1 MVSQCLLYLL
11 YLSHFKSQAVK
22 SASRTASFGQ
32 RHLLYSCRLRLGH
45 MAGTP
50 FHLSWLSSMK
60 HRQFPCPDWTAG
72 GFLHEGA
79 VSCSHEVA
87 LYLLMDRFQLETLPA
102 PWQKR
107 LRDRGQNKKMTT
119 NETLSGCKSGT
130 SLLQCHLG
138 WPFVKIWTDRETY

>member
-1 MVSQCLLYLL
+1 MLQRWGFKREGLSFFQVDTAGLNGLAVSTLPFV
-11 YLSHFKSQAVK
+11 SIPFKSQAVK

-87 LYLLMDRFQLETLPA
+87 LYLLMDRFHLQLPMTNSSSAVRSIYKNLKPY
-102 PWQKR
+102 PR
-107 LRDRGQNKKMTT
+107 LG
-119 NETLSGCKSGT
+119 KS
-130 SLLQCHLG
+130 
-138 WPFVKIWTDRETY
+138 V